1 MNSRLLCLLMPM
13 AASFSPW
20 ALAASLQLAAPDI
33 TVKVRPSSALKA
45 SDAPPLQLL
54 ALKGETE
61 SAQLALWS
69 QQPLQLKVNLSPLLH
84 ANGQRFPLKPCNYVW
99 PTLCGLNAPPA
110 AKAPVANG
118 QTP

>member
-45 SDAPPLQLL
+45 SDAPHY
-54 ALKGETE
+54 
-61 SAQLALWS
+61 
-69 QQPLQLKVNLSPLLH
+69 N
-84 ANGQRFPLKPCNYVW
+84 CW
-99 PTLCGLNAPPA
+99 P
-110 AKAPVANG
+110 
-118 QTP
+118 